1 MISICRDAINRISME
16 KQRWMHIYNFIPLQ
30 KIIEM
35 KRILPIFILSVVFC
49 LSLSAQ
55 NGVRYDIEPSIVRI
69 QEDYVNNWRKVG
81 EINGYR
87 IQIAAYSGVNS
98 KSQAE
103 AARNSFNNLFP
114 YTKSYLIY
122 NEPYFK
128 VRVGNYYTRLQAYK
142 DLETI
147 RETYPSAYIVQDKI
161 NYR

>member
-1 MISICRDAINRISME
+1 
-16 KQRWMHIYNFIPLQ
+16 
-30 KIIEM
+30 M
-35 KRILPIFILSVVFC
+35 KKLLTIFFLSTAWCFAF
-49 LSLSAQ
+49 SQ
-55 NGVRYDIEPSIVRI
+55 GTVRYDIEPGIARI

-103 AARNSFNNLFP
+103 YAKNSFNNLFP
-114 YTKSYLIY
+114 YTRAYLIY

-128 VRVGNYYTRLQAYK
+128 VRVGNYRSRLQAHK

-147 RETYPSAYIVQDKI
+147 KLTYPSAYIVPDKI
-161 NYR
+161 SYR

>member
-1 MISICRDAINRISME
+1 MR
-16 KQRWMHIYNFIPLQ
+16 NFF
-30 KIIEM
+30 IILVLM
-35 KRILPIFILSVVFC
+35 VLGNVAL
-49 LSLSAQ
+49 AQ
-55 NGVRYDIEPSIVRI
+55 VKVYYDVEPAIVRI
-69 QEDYVNNWRKVG
+69 QEDYINNWRKVG

-103 AARNSFNNLFP
+103 IARNSFNGLFP

-128 VRVGNYYTRLQAYK
+128 VRVGNYRSRLQAHK

-147 RETYPSAYIVQDKI
+147 KLTYPSAYIVPDKI
-161 NYR
+161 SYR

>member
-1 MISICRDAINRISME
+1 MGNVA
-16 KQRWMHIYNFIPLQ
+16 L
-30 KIIEM
+30 
-35 KRILPIFILSVVFC
+35 
-49 LSLSAQ
+49 AQ
-55 NGVRYDIEPSIVRI
+55 VKVYYDVEPAIVRI
-69 QEDYVNNWRKVG
+69 QEDYINNWRKVG

-103 AARNSFNNLFP
+103 AARNTFNGLFP
-114 YTKSYLIY
+114 YTRSYLVY

-128 VRVGNYYTRLQAYK
+128 VRVGNYFTRLQAYK

-147 RETYPSAYIVQDKI
+147 KLTYPSAYIVPDKI

>member
-1 MISICRDAINRISME
+1 
-16 KQRWMHIYNFIPLQ
+16 
-30 KIIEM
+30 M
-35 KRILPIFILSVVFC
+35 KKLLTIFFLSTAWGFAF
-49 LSLSAQ
+49 SQGA
-55 NGVRYDIEPSIVRI
+55 VRYDIEPGIVRI

-103 AARNSFNNLFP
+103 YARNSFNNLFP
-114 YTKSYLIY
+114 YTRAYLIY

-128 VRVGNYYTRLQAYK
+128 VRVGNYRSRLQAHK

-147 RETYPSAYIVQDKI
+147 KLTYPSAYIVPDKI
-161 NYR
+161 SYR

>member
-1 MISICRDAINRISME
+1 MIRKFLVIILLSI
-16 KQRWMHIYNFIPLQ
+16 
-30 KIIEM
+30 
-35 KRILPIFILSVVFC
+35 FC
-49 LSLSAQ
+49 AGAMAQ
-55 NGVRYDIEPSIVRI
+55 GNVHYDIEPGITQI

-103 AARNSFNNLFP
+103 AARNTFSNLFP
-114 YTKSYLIY
+114 YTKSYLTY

-128 VRVGNYYTRLQAYK
+128 VRVGDYYTRLQAYK

-147 RETYPSAYIVQDKI
+147 KSTYPSAYIVPDKI
-161 NYR
+161 KY

>member
-1 MISICRDAINRISME
+1 MRKIFVILL
-16 KQRWMHIYNFIPLQ
+16 FIVSCATVL
-30 KIIEM
+30 
-35 KRILPIFILSVVFC
+35 
-49 LSLSAQ
+49 AQ
-55 NGVRYDIEPSIVRI
+55 GTVRYDIEPAIVRI

-81 EINGYR
+81 EISGYR

-103 AARNSFNNLFP
+103 IAKNSFNNLFP

-122 NEPYFK
+122 SEPYFK
-128 VRVGNYYTRLQAYK
+128 VRVGNYYTRLEAYK

-147 RETYPSAYIVQDKI
+147 RLTYPSAYIVPDKI

>member
-1 MISICRDAINRISME
+1 M
-16 KQRWMHIYNFIPLQ
+16 K
-30 KIIEM
+30 KI
-35 KRILPIFILSVVFC
+35 LTFFLLSSFWSFA
-49 LSLSAQ
+49 LAQ
-55 NGVRYDIEPSIVRI
+55 GTVRYDIEPGIARI

-103 AARNSFNNLFP
+103 NAKNSFNNLFP
-114 YTKSYLIY
+114 YTKAYLIY

-128 VRVGNYYTRLQAYK
+128 VRVGNYFTRLQAYK

-147 RETYPSAYIVQDKI
+147 KLTYPSAYIVPDKI
-161 NYR
+161 SYR

>member
-1 MISICRDAINRISME
+1 
-16 KQRWMHIYNFIPLQ
+16 
-30 KIIEM
+30 M
-35 KRILPIFILSVVFC
+35 KKFLTIFFLSTAWCCAF
-49 LSLSAQ
+49 SQ
-55 NGVRYDIEPSIVRI
+55 GTVRYDIEPGIVRI

-103 AARNSFNNLFP
+103 YARNSFNNLFP
-114 YTKSYLIY
+114 YTRAYLIY

-128 VRVGNYYTRLQAYK
+128 VRVGNYRSRLQAHK

-147 RETYPSAYIVQDKI
+147 KLTYPSAYIVPDKI
-161 NYR
+161 SYR

>member
-1 MISICRDAINRISME
+1 MR
-16 KQRWMHIYNFIPLQ
+16 
-30 KIIEM
+30 KILT
-35 KRILPIFILSVVFC
+35 ILLFLLAGGITM
-49 LSLSAQ
+49 AQ
-55 NGVRYDIEPSIVRI
+55 SRVRYDIEPGIVKI
-69 QEDYVNNWRKVG
+69 QEDYIYNWRKVG

-103 AARNSFNNLFP
+103 YARNSFNSLFP
-114 YTKSYLIY
+114 YTQSYLIY

-147 RETYPSAYIVQDKI
+147 RETYPSAYIVPDKI